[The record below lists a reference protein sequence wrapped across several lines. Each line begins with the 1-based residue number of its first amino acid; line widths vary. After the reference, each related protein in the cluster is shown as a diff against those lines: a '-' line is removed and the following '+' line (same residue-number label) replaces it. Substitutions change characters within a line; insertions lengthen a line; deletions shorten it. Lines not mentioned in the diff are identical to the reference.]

1 VCEDV
6 SVRPMAEVD
15 ITAGRSLLGQLG
27 YDLTLAEMRRRYIA
41 VAGSAGHTVLVAEC
55 DGRLVGLMHLY
66 VRPAL
71 DKPPE
76 VIVQAIVIDTDS
88 RNRGIGKSLMS
99 AAERWARERGTPR
112 WLFIQTSLA
121 TVPTLFTMPSATAWS
136 QPLIFFAETS
146 EHRYDTRNYQS

>member
-1 VCEDV
+1 MCEDV

-41 VAGSAGHTVLVAEC
+41 VADSAGHTVLVAEC

-76 VIVQAIVIDTDS
+76 AIVQAIVIDTDS

-99 AAERWARERGTPR
+99 AAERWARERGYTSVALYSNVSR
-112 WLFIQTSLA
+112 DGAHSFYNALGYCLVATSHLF
-121 TVPTLFTMPSATAWS
+121 
-136 QPLIFFAETS
+136 
-146 EHRYDTRNYQS
+146 RRNLGT